1 MAAQI
6 DIVSSALPRGRGI
19 VVIRD
24 AERDISIRQHAKN
37 VWRIPTGMTE
47 LKAVSAVLRKQ
58 RQEGAE
64 PTLIRRECRRQ
75 LK

>member
-1 MAAQI
+1 MTAQI
-6 DIVSSALPRGRGI
+6 DILSSAFPRGRGI

-37 VWRIPTGMTE
+37 VWRIPTGMAKFE
-47 LKAVSAVLRKQ
+47 AVRAAFRNEC
-58 RQEGAE
+58 QEGAE
-64 PTLIRRECRRQ
+64 PTLIRREVRRQ